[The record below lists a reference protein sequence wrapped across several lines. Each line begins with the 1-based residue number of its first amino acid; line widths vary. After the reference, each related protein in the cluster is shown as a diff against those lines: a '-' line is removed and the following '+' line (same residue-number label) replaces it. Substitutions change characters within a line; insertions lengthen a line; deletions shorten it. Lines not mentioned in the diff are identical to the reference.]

1 MSMMYHD
8 LDNSWERLQFN
19 RMRAQL
25 DDQEAELREKDVR
38 LALLYHELE
47 GERLRHAA
55 TSEALGRRY
64 EGIQRSVDAGEVV
77 KTLSALAD
85 TVEQLRHQQ
94 EMLLYYLPSGGCAEL
109 FSEGL
114 PLSA

>member
-1 MSMMYHD
+1 MMYHG

-25 DDQEAELREKDVR
+25 DDQEAELREKDVQ
-38 LALLYHELE
+38 LELLYHELE
-47 GERLRHAA
+47 EERLRHTA
-55 TSEALGRRY
+55 TREALGRRY

-77 KTLSALAD
+77 KALSALAD
-85 TVEQLRHQQ
+85 TVEQLKGQQ
-94 EMLLYYLPSGGCAEL
+94 EEMLQYYLGGPARL
-109 FSEGL
+109 FFEGL